1 MCSFSHSDVLEP
13 VRGVGVGNSFC
24 LIGVGVFDG
33 DVEVKKLVVGGLCEF
48 VSVVFP
54 ALYEHGIVDS
64 VGIVGNE
71 VCDKIGCL
79 SVTYPCDVGV
89 VAEVIFFEELVYPV
103 GVELRVI
110 CPRVCWWGDIEG
122 VFVGVDVVEAFF
134 SEHDGEVFLGV
145 VVCDGGVE
153 PCLGI

>member
-1 MCSFSHSDVLEP
+1 MCSFSHGDVLEP

-54 ALYEHGIVDS
+54 ALYKDGVVDS
-64 VGIVGNE
+64 CRVIGDK
-71 VCDKIGCL
+71 VCNKIGCL
-79 SVTYPCDVGV
+79 SVTYPCDIGV
-89 VAEVIFFEELVYPV
+89 VAEVVFFEELLYPV
-103 GVELRVI
+103 GVKFCVV
-110 CPRVCWWGDIEG
+110 CPRVCWWGDIEC

-134 SEHDGEVFLGV
+134 SEYNGEVWLGV